1 MLMNAIPGDPGQDY
15 PILDMV
21 PDTQFSCRGRV
32 FGGYYADPETQCQ
45 VFHVCGRR
53 GEKYS
58 FLCPHGTIFNQNY
71 LTCDFW
77 FNSDCSQAESLYG
90 INDQI
95 QSQREDIDNRQNTN
109 LPLYRGQNQDSP
121 PYRGPDQELPSY
133 GRGQPVEDQLPG
145 YTKTRGRG
153 QAGYRDQYGRD
164 AKSLE
169 LQETLFLTTPPT
181 SIMEDEEMQVESKK
195 KRELNLSRRRTK
207 KYSWAYN

>member
-95 QSQREDIDNRQNTN
+95 QSQREDIHNRQNTN

-169 LQETLFLTTPPT
+169 LQETKEYRIKGSVTYFQTTPRFRDYYRQPQPIRCSALHST
-181 SIMEDEEMQVESKK
+181 HPI
-195 KRELNLSRRRTK
+195 RL
-207 KYSWAYN
+207 